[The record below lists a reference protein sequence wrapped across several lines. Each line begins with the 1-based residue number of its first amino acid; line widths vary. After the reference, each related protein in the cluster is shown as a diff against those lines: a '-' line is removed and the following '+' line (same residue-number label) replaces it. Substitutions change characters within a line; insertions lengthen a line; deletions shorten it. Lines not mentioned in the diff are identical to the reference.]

1 MPKISPKQFAFA
13 LKTLDPHSVRYKN
26 VRKFLCEHYTAKGR
40 VCTMTNLAR
49 AAGYKSYGGVNLQY
63 GKLAY
68 QIAEILNIG
77 VPPTALL
84 LLAEFVGPKTQ
95 SNAHWQIVMRPE
107 FAAALEDVGWV

>member
-1 MPKISPKQFAFA
+1 MSRSFCVS
-13 LKTLDPHSVRYKN
+13 T
-26 VRKFLCEHYTAKGR
+26 T
-40 VCTMTNLAR
+40 TNLAH
-49 AAGYKSYGGVNLQY
+49 AAGYKSYSGANLQY
-63 GKLAY
+63 GKLAF
-68 QIAEILNIG
+68 QIAEILSVG